1 MSPLDYYVVRYS
13 NQALYSFELIIALAA
28 WVLVIGL
35 WWRTGDQRPLWA
47 YFIGG
52 LYGTGVELLAQSS
65 GIRTLPAVRLFGAVP
80 VGFPALPLILGFFEG
95 GVLLLAAFQIVR
107 GVREH
112 DRRAL
117 QVGAA
122 IVLGLAAMIAVG
134 SLEIRVRLA
143 TGAASA
149 ELTARA
155 LFSKGSLLTLFFC
168 YALAIGYAAR
178 GGRAGGDDRRGLLL
192 WYLTVALIAATWYTP
207 AFLTSVR
214 EIAVDGDGAY
224 VSAGLPEQIALLYG
238 YSIVFEA
245 AGFYLPVYVILRLC
259 RLLRSDGKTLSQTL
273 RKLSAAGPRAE

>member
-1 MSPLDYYVVRYS
+1 
-13 NQALYSFELIIALAA
+13 
-28 WVLVIGL
+28 
-35 WWRTGDQRPLWA
+35 
-47 YFIGG
+47 
-52 LYGTGVELLAQSS
+52 
-65 GIRTLPAVRLFGAVP
+65 
-80 VGFPALPLILGFFEG
+80 
-95 GVLLLAAFQIVR
+95 
-107 GVREH
+107 
-112 DRRAL
+112 
-117 QVGAA
+117 
-122 IVLGLAAMIAVG
+122 MIAVG

-149 ELTARA
+149 ELTAWA
-155 LFSKGSLLTLFFC
+155 LFERLAADSLLLLC
-168 YALAIGYAAR
+168 AR
-178 GGRAGGDDRRGLLL
+178 HRLRGARRARRRRRSPRPAL
-192 WYLTVALIAATWYTP
+192 WYLTVALIEATWYTP